1 MMRAAGHDSKAKLPG
16 TFKEL
21 VGMMP
26 PQAIMDEVHYENTV
40 EMIDR
45 LMAGGRLTKG
55 QELYLETLVQLVQAY
70 EASHHAI
77 RPIKGIAALRHILA
91 DHGIHASG
99 LARLLGVHAS
109 MGSKIL
115 KGERALTVSHIRV
128 LAAKF
133 KVRPDTF
140 LDG

>member
-1 MMRAAGHDSKAKLPG
+1 MRTTRHEPGMKLPS

-21 VGMMP
+21 VASMP
-26 PQAIMDEVHYENTV
+26 PQAITDDVHYENTLEV
-40 EMIDR
+40 IDR
-45 LMAGGRLTKG
+45 LMAAGKLTKG

-70 EASHHAI
+70 ETSHHAI
-77 RPIKGIAALRHILA
+77 PPIKGIAALRHMLDA
-91 DHGIHASG
+91 HGMNASG

-115 KGERALTVSHIRV
+115 KGERSLTVAHIRL
-128 LAAKF
+128 LAARF

-140 LDG
+140 LD